1 MQTIKTFS
9 IHFWINKSKRKDS
22 NAPLYARITVEKK
35 RVEISLKQMAPI
47 EKWDKRSQQVKGRSF
62 ESKQINNYLEQ
73 CKAQL
78 FNCYSDLKS
87 RNELITAKKIKATF
101 LGEDNDHKSLIE
113 LVTYHNDKMQSKLK
127 WGTLKNY
134 YSTEKYLKKFLD
146 EKKHTSDIYLSE
158 LDYKF
163 IVDFEHYLNSGNYLK
178 KSQPL
183 SNNGVMKH
191 LERLKKLT
199 NLALKLEWLDKD
211 PFFQFKLKFQKFD
224 RLFLNQ
230 QELEKLETS
239 YLEKKV
245 HQIVRDIFVFSCYT
259 GLSYIDVKNLTK
271 SHLTKG
277 MNGKDWIF
285 TQRAKS
291 EEYVKIPLLPKA
303 KKILQQYESDS
314 IKEDKLLP
322 VYSNQKIN
330 NYIKEI
336 CKLVGI
342 PKSISFHAARHTFAT
357 TVTLNNGVPIE
368 TVSKLLG
375 HSKLSTTQVYA
386 RVLQTKIGMD
396 MDNLEERLKAI

>member
-62 ESKQINNYLEQ
+62 ESKQINNYLDQ

-134 YSTEKYLKKFLD
+134 YSTEKYLKNFLN

-163 IVDFEHYLNSGNYLK
+163 IVDFEHYLNSGKYLK

-224 RLFLNQ
+224 RVFLNQ

-239 YLEKKV
+239 YLEKRV

-303 KKILQQYESDS
+303 KQILQQYESDS
-314 IKEDKLLP
+314 IKEGKLLP

-342 PKSISFHAARHTFAT
+342 PKSISFHSARHTFAT

-386 RVLQTKIGMD
+386 RVLQSKIGMD

>member
-1 MQTIKTFS
+1 
-9 IHFWINKSKRKDS
+9 
-22 NAPLYARITVEKK
+22 
-35 RVEISLKQMAPI
+35 
-47 EKWDKRSQQVKGRSF
+47 
-62 ESKQINNYLEQ
+62 
-73 CKAQL
+73 
-78 FNCYSDLKS
+78 
-87 RNELITAKKIKATF
+87 
-101 LGEDNDHKSLIE
+101 
-113 LVTYHNDKMQSKLK
+113 MQSKLK

-224 RLFLNQ
+224 RVFLNQ

-303 KKILQQYESDS
+303 KQILQPR
-314 IKEDKLLP
+314 K
-322 VYSNQKIN
+322 
-330 NYIKEI
+330 
-336 CKLVGI
+336 
-342 PKSISFHAARHTFAT
+342 
-357 TVTLNNGVPIE
+357 
-368 TVSKLLG
+368 
-375 HSKLSTTQVYA
+375 
-386 RVLQTKIGMD
+386 
-396 MDNLEERLKAI
+396 